1 MRRAFRARY
10 VGCVVAIAF
19 VCSAASAAS
28 AASVY
33 EWERMD
39 GPYGGSVSGLRRGH
53 NGEVFVEANRE
64 TYVLSEEA
72 RAWRPA
78 EPLPST
84 RYQIDDQGSWYWLDI
99 RGIDYEAW
107 VMRSDDE
114 GETWQRVLRFRGDF
128 WYGPLI
134 VADDHIYVNTPSGR
148 QGASIWGGGL

>member
-1 MRRAFRARY
+1 MAFRARY

-19 VCSAASAAS
+19 VCSAAS

-114 GETWQRVLRFRGDF
+114 GETWQRVLRFRGTSGTAHSSLRTITSMSIPRAGVRGPA
-128 WYGPLI
+128 YG
-134 VADDHIYVNTPSGR
+134 VAD
-148 QGASIWGGGL
+148 